1 MKSEYINYNIAG
13 RKRSGFHNHWKAY
26 LFNKGCP
33 SPAPPPTT
41 PATPTPPAP
50 PAPPHPNI
58 TYVKLS
64 DIATYNPNTF
74 LFGHNGV
81 ITNNSVITNDG
92 NGIIYNYDN
101 GVITNN
107 ASIINNNIINS
118 ADGMLTC
125 GTATINGLQP
135 ITGNPIGILCP

>member
-1 MKSEYINYNIAG
+1 MKSEYINYNMAG

-81 ITNNSVITNDG
+81 ITNN
-92 NGIIYNYDN
+92 
-101 GVITNN
+101 

-135 ITGNPIGILCP
+135 ITGNPIVILCP